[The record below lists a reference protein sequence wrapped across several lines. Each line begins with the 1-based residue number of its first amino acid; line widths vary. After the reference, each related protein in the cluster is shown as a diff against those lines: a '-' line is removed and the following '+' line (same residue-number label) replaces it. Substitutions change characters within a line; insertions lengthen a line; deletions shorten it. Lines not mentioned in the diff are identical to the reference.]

1 MQEDVL
7 SMSKHPVVL
16 IPGDGIGPE
25 VTAATQRVL
34 AAAAAPIEW
43 IVCQAGL
50 AALAQGDDV
59 LPQSTLD
66 AIERCRIALKGPC
79 TTPVG
84 EGFTSVNVQLRK
96 RLMLYAAV
104 RPVRNLEGVPTRFAG
119 IDLIIVREN
128 TEGLYS
134 GVENQVTDDVVM
146 SMKIATQT
154 ACTRIAHWAF
164 RFATQ
169 RRRRKITVFHKANIM
184 KMTDGLFLR
193 TARQAHQHEYP
204 NIDYQEMII
213 DAGCMKLVQ
222 DPTQF
227 DVLLLE
233 NLYGDVVSDLCA
245 GLVGGLGV
253 VPGANYGE
261 RGAVFEAVHGS
272 APDIAGQGVAN
283 PLALLMSAVMKLNH
297 IAEDMDDRECGI
309 IAERIKS
316 AYNRALQDSEKTRD
330 LGGSLGTEAFASAVI
345 ERLR

>member
-1 MQEDVL
+1 MT
-7 SMSKHPVVL
+7 KHAVVL

-25 VTAATQRVL
+25 VTDATKRVL
-34 AAAAAPIEW
+34 AEAGAPVEW
-43 IVCQAGL
+43 VECQAGL
-50 AALAQGDDV
+50 TALAQGREV
-59 LPQSTLD
+59 LPQETLD
-66 AIERCRIALKGPC
+66 LIEHHRVALKGPC

-96 RLMLYAAV
+96 RLTLYAAV
-104 RPVRNLEGVPTRFAG
+104 RPVRNLAGVSTRFSG
-119 IDLIIVREN
+119 VDLIIVREN

-146 SMKIATQT
+146 SMKVATQT
-154 ACTRIAHWAF
+154 ACMRIAHWAF
-164 RFATQ
+164 RFAT
-169 RRRRKITVFHKANIM
+169 RRRRKKITVFHKANIM

-193 TARQAHQHEYP
+193 SARRVHQHEYP
-204 NIDYQEMII
+204 NIEYQELII
-213 DAGCMKLVQ
+213 DAGCMKLIQ
-222 DPTQF
+222 EPSQF

-272 APDIAGQGVAN
+272 APDIAGKGVAN
-283 PLALLMSAVMKLNH
+283 PLALLMSAVMMLNH
-297 IAEDMDDRECGI
+297 LGDEFDDPECSAV
-309 IAERIKS
+309 AERVKA
-316 AYNRALQDSEKTRD
+316 AYNRALEDGQKTRD
-330 LGGSLGTEAFASAVI
+330 LGGGLSTDQFANAVI